1 MFFQFCVQYQT
12 VREQTVGVQTTLV
25 IGKWWPH
32 IKCFEQHGVK
42 WSKSVLFFFFEKVM
56 VFMKSVLGSFHSL
69 INPLDPVW
77 VVSWPITEKMS
88 NSFFS
93 LNLVNL

>member
-1 MFFQFCVQYQT
+1 MVKICSFFY
-12 VREQTVGVQTTLV
+12 
-25 IGKWWPH
+25 
-32 IKCFEQHGVK
+32 
-42 WSKSVLFFFFEKVM
+42 FFEKVM

-88 NSFFS
+88 NSVFS